1 MIDNIDYEKIK
12 NFTGVKIKDACVVLA
27 GMVNTAL
34 ANHDSKLAYKA
45 IALSEEIVKRKP
57 TTALKTHLYHTIANA
72 WSCISKNNENP
83 WNWDCEAFGK
93 EIFYL
98 RKTLLEPAFKKY
110 PPRFR
115 VIIYTNLANLLSTL
129 GRTNDAIEYWDKA
142 IETIPNFGMA
152 LGGKG
157 IGLMD
162 FAETLIYDNSRAE
175 MFLYSEDLLQ
185 RALSSNTVEEHARA
199 AFQKRLNSITQFL
212 DKMKVKRSLLK
223 KREPIKF
230 YSEGFWERFW
240 NRYIKAKPKKK
251 SALELRES
259 DYRFWC
265 WYHKLVLNNLN
276 LIEYYRE
283 NADYIHMPS
292 MVTYGA
298 AGMPKYYPYFN
309 QLKQEYISARYLC
322 YEGQKDEYTSHFSDK
337 DVYII
342 DTYRGER
349 NDLHIE
355 KIKLAFK
362 TAYSILDK
370 ISFFIN
376 EFYDLKQN
384 KNFNFRNVW
393 YKDLK
398 ERNGLLDAF
407 RSRENWPLRGLFWL
421 SKDIAYEN
429 NDSYS
434 IEPEAE
440 GIKNIRD
447 HLEHKFLRV
456 MMFPFNE
463 ETPAISE
470 RELLGKTLKLLKL
483 TNSALTYL
491 SLAIGIEESQK
502 PEQPSDGGIIMPIYM
517 EPKKR

>member
-1 MIDNIDYEKIK
+1 MIDNIDYEKIE
-12 NFTGVKIKDACVVLA
+12 NFTGVKIKDACTILA
-27 GMVNTAL
+27 GMVNNAL
-34 ANHDSKLAYKA
+34 NDHNPTLAFKA
-45 IALSEEIVKRKP
+45 ITLSEELFKRKP
-57 TTALKTHLYHTIANA
+57 TSALKTHLYHVVANA
-72 WSCISKNNENP
+72 WSCMAKNNENP
-83 WNWDCEAFGK
+83 WDWDSEAFGK

-110 PPRFR
+110 PKNFK
-115 VIIYTNLANLLSTL
+115 VIIYTNLANLLNTL

-162 FAETLIYDNSRAE
+162 LANTMIYDNARAE
-175 MFLYSEDLLQ
+175 MYLYSEDLLK
-185 RALSSNTVEEHARA
+185 RAVASDTVEDHARPH
-199 AFQKRLNSITQFL
+199 FQRHLDSISKFL
-212 DKMKVKRSLLK
+212 DEMKINRASLK
-223 KREPIKF
+223 KTHTNRL
-230 YSEGFWERFW
+230 YSNKKER
-240 NRYIKAKPKKK
+240 
-251 SALELRES
+251 

-265 WYHKLVLNNLN
+265 TYHNLVLNNLN

-283 NADYIHMPS
+283 TSDSIHMPP

-309 QLKQEYISARYLC
+309 QLKQEYATARYLC
-322 YEGQKDEYTSHFSDK
+322 YEGQLYDYTSHFSDK
-337 DVYII
+337 EVYII

-349 NDLHIE
+349 NDLCIE

-376 EFYDLKQN
+376 DFYELKHT
-384 KNFNFRNVW
+384 KMFNFRNVW
-393 YKDLK
+393 YKDIK
-398 ERNGLLDAF
+398 EKEGLLQIFDK
-407 RSRENWPLRGLFWL
+407 RKNWPLRGLFWL
-421 SKDIAYEN
+421 SKDFAYTT
-429 NDSYS
+429 NDIYC

-440 GIKNIRD
+440 GLKNIRD
-447 HLEHKFLRV
+447 FLEHKFLRV
-456 MMFPFNE
+456 MMLPYNE

-470 RELLGKTLKLLKL
+470 TELLEKTIKILKL
-483 TNSALTYL
+483 TGSALTYL
-491 SLAIGIEESQK
+491 SLAIGIEESKK
-502 PEQPSDGGIIMPIYM
+502 PEPHSENGIIMPIYM